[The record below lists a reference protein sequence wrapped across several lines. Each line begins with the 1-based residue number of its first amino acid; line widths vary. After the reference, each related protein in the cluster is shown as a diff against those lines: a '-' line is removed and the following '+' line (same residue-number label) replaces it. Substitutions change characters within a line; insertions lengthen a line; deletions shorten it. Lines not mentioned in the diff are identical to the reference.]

1 MLVWKLGTAGRR
13 LKAKPALQPLPLL
26 LCLVPGYMWRICW
39 VTKVLLLATA
49 RITLRKCE
57 YKARLR
63 QLTHELCCRAVGD
76 GVHKLSG
83 YVSNVANLTE
93 VAGSDLAADINS
105 TVFNGCVSMPCC

>member
-1 MLVWKLGTAGRR
+1 M
-13 LKAKPALQPLPLL
+13 
-26 LCLVPGYMWRICW
+26 
-39 VTKVLLLATA
+39 
-49 RITLRKCE
+49 
-57 YKARLR
+57 
-63 QLTHELCCRAVGD
+63 GD